1 MHFLRELSKSSIW
14 IDFEPIFDRLK
25 VASQIAG
32 FDKAFRGKSKK
43 LLFVEAIRISLGQPI
58 HNMEKK
64 IEAEGNKILP
74 LRISVAVIVSCV
86 LTVSKKLRRSFPST
100 MLIAD
105 SRLKIIKLN
114 YINFLEVI
122 SRPLKDRC
130 KEQFRRA
137 SRLDS

>member
-43 LLFVEAIRISLGQPI
+43 LLFVEAIRISIGQPI

-64 IEAEGNKILP
+64 I
-74 LRISVAVIVSCV
+74 
-86 LTVSKKLRRSFPST
+86 
-100 MLIAD
+100 
-105 SRLKIIKLN
+105 
-114 YINFLEVI
+114 
-122 SRPLKDRC
+122 
-130 KEQFRRA
+130 
-137 SRLDS
+137 